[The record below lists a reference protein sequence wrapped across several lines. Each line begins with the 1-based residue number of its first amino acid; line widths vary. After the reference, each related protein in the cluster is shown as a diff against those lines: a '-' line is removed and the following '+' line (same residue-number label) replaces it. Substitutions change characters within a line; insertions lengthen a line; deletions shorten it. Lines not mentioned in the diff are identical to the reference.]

1 MADKKE
7 VRRLATDTAMFLA
20 GRLNAVGI
28 RTVLVDQDSSRALF
42 EKARDGELDTDVS
55 FSVADIQRLNY
66 EWNGEEVSMKTFA
79 QAFSSL
85 IKNGDRSIEDAERIA
100 LAYIDSVR
108 SSPADFVPKL
118 LAENMSHARYF
129 ILRDGTVWTP
139 EHPLA
144 NSPEYDIQRG
154 LWEIYSRVLGEER
167 LADFISLLD
176 PSKLRSA
183 EENERF
189 VSMEREVSGSSLMQ
203 DSLEMNAERVNAER
217 ERAVKN
223 LVQYF
228 DGNSDYTA
236 WEKAIVLKGAMS
248 WGVCEKKKGDGGS
261 EVRLVRITDSNDV
274 CVPVV
279 GGEVS
284 SVVEGLRKGLNFKDA
299 LMDARERNV
308 ERCVRSVSPNF
319 TGWKVYPRSDDEKD
333 AVVLNQDA
341 AGTGWCTGS
350 GLSTARH
357 HLSGGDFHI
366 YFEGGEPLIA
376 IRTEG
381 GRLAEPP
388 RGAHEGQF
396 CTEREEQI
404 AFDYISEGHG
414 IDAGADY
421 VADIN
426 DIRRVMSPDATWRDA
441 FFVPD
446 RRRYENGEFGGDTSA
461 WGESMEKKISSLL
474 ANSVEERHSE
484 GYFTCEEWY
493 DSEFHR
499 KGENDKL
506 RFLRDGF
513 TVRGSFFYPALQSI
527 GKRLDVKVGAI
538 LNAPLL
544 QSVGGGVYVYEGATL
559 NAPVLQSVGRSLH
572 VFEGA
577 AFVAPVLQS
586 LGDDLYVNDGATLDA
601 PVLQSVSG
609 MLNVYE
615 GATLNAPALQCV
627 GRSLNVY
634 EGATLNAP
642 VLQSVGRSLY
652 VYEGATLDAPSL
664 QSIKGSFEVHKG
676 VTLDVPALQSLGDD
690 LYVNDGATLG
700 APVLQSVGGSLYVR
714 EGGTLDVPALQ
725 VVGVELYLQ
734 KGATLDAPVLQSI
747 GGNLEVREGVTLNAS
762 VLSSVGGYL
771 NVCEGATL
779 NVPVLQSI
787 GWELYVRDAVTLD
800 VPSLQRIGK
809 SLDVR
814 EGATLD
820 VPVLHSVGG
829 SLYVHNGSTLNA
841 PSLHSIGERLQVNE
855 GAVANIPGV
864 QGFSFSNGVVYGYSY
879 NSTIYLTPDGIDPNT
894 PIHEYSHLWL
904 KALQKLN
911 PSLWNSFK
919 EELGKMSLSDERF
932 QINSYGNLLS
942 SDDRRAEEILCCLV
956 GDNAESFLLD
966 SSEQVLSRGVYNDDI
981 SKVVDSFRDR
991 LLHEVLKDVFGMDS
1005 CSFSDSLTLGILS
1018 DFCNGVNP
1026 KESSIV
1032 NMDDSKISGPLD
1044 VDMQI
1049 LSLMV
1054 DDLNR
1059 HMVIGRA
1066 GVSLPEGVSIS
1077 DYVGDQALFGEKGGT
1092 YMRVSGREGDFV
1104 VELFSGKDVVA
1115 SISSDSLSRECY
1127 ERFIT
1132 DSSVKMF
1139 SDENIS
1145 HVRKDLERFLS
1156 SGEKIGLRD
1165 TLGVSIG

>member
-7 VRRLATDTAMFLA
+7 VRRLATDTALFLA

-42 EKARDGELDTDVS
+42 EKVRDGELDTDVS

-100 LAYIDSVR
+100 SAYIDSVR

-144 NSPEYDIQRG
+144 KSPEFDIQRG

-167 LADFISLLD
+167 LAEFISLLD
-176 PSKLRSA
+176 PSKLRSP

-203 DSLEMNAERVNAER
+203 ESLEMNAERVNAER

-357 HLSGGDFHI
+357 HLFGGDFHI

-426 DIRRVMSPDATWRDA
+426 DIRRVLSPDATWRDA

-461 WGESMEKKISSLL
+461 WGESMEMKIFSLL
-474 ANSVEERHSE
+474 ENSVAERHSE
-484 GYFTCEEWY
+484 GYFSWEEWKESDFY
-493 DSEFHR
+493 
-499 KGENDKL
+499 KNGENDKL
-506 RFLRDGF
+506 RYLRDDFIARESVSYPSLQSIGRGL
-513 TVRGSFFYPALQSI
+513 TVGGGVTFDAPFLQSI
-527 GKRLDVKVGAI
+527 GKRLDVDDGAI
-538 LNAPLL
+538 LNAPVL
-544 QSVGGGVYVYEGATL
+544 QSVGGGVYVHKGATL
-559 NAPVLQSVGRSLH
+559 NASVLQSVGRSLK

-586 LGDDLYVNDGATLDA
+586 VGEDLTVC
-601 PVLQSVSG
+601 
-609 MLNVYE
+609 E
-615 GATLNAPALQCV
+615 GV
-627 GRSLNVY
+627 IF
-634 EGATLNAP
+634 
-642 VLQSVGRSLY
+642 
-652 VYEGATLDAPSL
+652 D
-664 QSIKGSFEVHKG
+664 
-676 VTLDVPALQSLGDD
+676 
-690 LYVNDGATLG
+690 
-700 APVLQSVGGSLYVR
+700 APVLQSVGGEFSVSKSSTLKVSALQSVGDNLIVLEGATLSSPSLQSVGRGVFVR
-714 EGGTLDVPALQ
+714 EGGTLD
-725 VVGVELYLQ
+725 
-734 KGATLDAPVLQSI
+734 APVMQ
-747 GGNLEVREGVTLNAS
+747 
-762 VLSSVGGYL
+762 SVGG
-771 NVCEGATL
+771 
-779 NVPVLQSI
+779 
-787 GWELYVRDAVTLD
+787 TLD
-800 VPSLQRIGK
+800 V
-809 SLDVR
+809 D
-814 EGATLD
+814 EGA
-820 VPVLHSVGG
+820 
-829 SLYVHNGSTLNA
+829 TLNA
-841 PSLHSIGERLQVNE
+841 PSLQSIGGFLQVHD
-855 GAVANIPGV
+855 GGV
-864 QGFSFSNGVVYGYSY
+864 VNVPDVHNFSFSNGVVYGYSY

-911 PSLWNSFK
+911 PFLWKNFK
-919 EELGKMSLSDERF
+919 EELGKMSLSDELF

-942 SDDRRAEEILCCLV
+942 SDDRRAEEILCRLV

-966 SSEQVLSRGVYNDDI
+966 SSEQVLSRGVVNDDI
-981 SKVVDSFRDR
+981 SMVVDSFRDR
-991 LLHEVLKDVFGMDS
+991 LLHEVIKDVFGMDS

-1032 NMDDSKISGPLD
+1032 NMDGSKISGPLD
-1044 VDMQI
+1044 VDMRI

-1077 DYVGDQALFGEKGGT
+1077 DYVGDEARCGEKGGM
-1092 YMRVSGREGDFV
+1092 YMRVSGREGDFA

-1115 SISSDSLSRECY
+1115 SISSDSLSRDGY

-1145 HVRKDLERFLS
+1145 HVRKDLESFLS

>member
-1 MADKKE
+1 MADIKE

-100 LAYIDSVR
+100 SAYIDSVR
-108 SSPADFVPKL
+108 SNPADFVPKL

-144 NSPEYDIQRG
+144 NSPEFDIQRG

-203 DSLEMNAERVNAER
+203 GSLEMNAERVNAER

-223 LVQYF
+223 LVQYL
-228 DGNSDYTA
+228 DGNLDYTA

-248 WGVCEKKKGDGGS
+248 WGVCEKKKVDGGS

-299 LMDARERNV
+299 LLDARERNV

-376 IRTEG
+376 IRTEN
-381 GRLAEPP
+381 GRMAEPP

-396 CTEREEQI
+396 CTDREEQI

-426 DIRRVMSPDATWRDA
+426 NIRRVMSPDATWRDA

-446 RRRYENGEFGGDTSA
+446 RRRYENGEFGGDISA
-461 WGESMEKKISSLL
+461 WGESMEKKISFLL
-474 ANSVEERHSE
+474 ANSVAERHSE

-493 DSEFHR
+493 DSEFYR
-499 KGENDKL
+499 NGENDKL
-506 RFLRDGF
+506 RYLRDGF
-513 TVRGSFFYPALQSI
+513 TVRKSVFYPALQSI
-527 GKRLDVKVGAI
+527 VGALLVGEGVVLNVPALHSIGKRLDV
-538 LNAPLL
+538 N
-544 QSVGGGVYVYEGATL
+544 EEATL
-559 NAPVLQSVGRSLH
+559 NAPVLQSVG
-572 VFEGA
+572 G
-577 AFVAPVLQS
+577 
-586 LGDDLYVNDGATLDA
+586 GLYVHYGATLDVPA
-601 PVLQSVSG
+601 LESVG
-609 MLNVYE
+609 KRLDVRV
-615 GATLNAPALQCV
+615 GATLNVLALKSV
-627 GRSLNVY
+627 GEDLFVD
-634 EGATLNAP
+634 EGVTFNAP
-642 VLQSVGRSLY
+642 VLQSVGWGMF
-652 VYEGATLDAPSL
+652 VYERAILNVPVLQSVGDRLLVDKGVTFDAPALQSVGGRLEVREGSTFNAPILQSIGYDLLVCVGATLDS
-664 QSIKGSFEVHKG
+664 
-676 VTLDVPALQSLGDD
+676 PALQRIGKSLSVGK
-690 LYVNDGATLG
+690 GSTLN

-714 EGGTLDVPALQ
+714 EGGILDVPALQ
-725 VVGVELYLQ
+725 IVGVELHLQ
-734 KGATLDAPVLQSI
+734 KGSTLDAPVLQSI
-747 GGNLEVREGVTLNAS
+747 GGNLEVREGVTFNVP
-762 VLSSVGGYL
+762 VLQSVGGYF
-771 NVCEGATL
+771 NVFEGATL

-787 GWELYVRDAVTLD
+787 GSVLYVREGATLD
-800 VPSLQRIGK
+800 SPALQRIGK

-814 EGATLD
+814 EGATLNA
-820 VPVLHSVGG
+820 LSLQSIGG
-829 SLYVHNGSTLNA
+829 CLYV
-841 PSLHSIGERLQVNE
+841 RE
-855 GAVANIPGV
+855 GAVVNFPGFRS
-864 QGFSFSNGVVYGYSY
+864 FSFSNGVVYGYSY
-879 NSTIYLTPDGIDPNT
+879 NSTIYLTPEGIDPNT
-894 PIHEYSHLWL
+894 PFHEYSHLWL

-911 PSLWNSFK
+911 PSLWKDFK
-919 EELGKMSLSDERF
+919 EELGKMSLSGERF
-932 QINSYGNLLS
+932 QLDLYGSLIS
-942 SDDRRAEEILCCLV
+942 SDDRCAEEILCRLV
-956 GDNAESFLLD
+956 GDKAESFLLD
-966 SSEQVLSRGVYNDDI
+966 SSEQVLSRGVVNDDI
-981 SKVVDSFRDR
+981 SMVVDSFRDR
-991 LLHEVLKDVFGMDS
+991 LFHEVLKDVFGMDS
-1005 CSFSDSLTLGILS
+1005 CSLSGSLTLGILS
-1018 DFCNGVNP
+1018 DFCNAVNP

-1032 NMDDSKISGPLD
+1032 NMDDSKISGPMD

-1077 DYVGDQALFGEKGGT
+1077 DYVGEQARCGEKGGT
-1092 YMRVSGREGDFV
+1092 YMRVSGREGDFS

-1115 SISSDSLSRECY
+1115 SISSDSLSRDGY

-1139 SDENIS
+1139 SDENIL
-1145 HVRKDLERFLS
+1145 HVRKDLECFRSF
-1156 SGEKIGLRD
+1156 GEKIGMRD
-1165 TLGVSIG
+1165 TPGVSLG